1 MPLIQYIGRRQNHTD
16 TIYSTGD
23 WVVGQVKDVPV
34 TVAAKMLKHE
44 DVYAVGYEQACP
56 VDVGSGRSLF
66 SMAAWPE
73 CSTIVV
79 EEKESKSGDDDEDR
93 NQMARDAVAAM
104 SSKDAIADYAR
115 INFNQMI
122 PKTLSLENMKQRAV
136 TLIDQYGAQ

>member
-34 TVAAKMLKHE
+34 TVAAKMLKHG
-44 DVYAVGYEQACP
+44 DVYAAGYVQEHP
-56 VDVGSGRSLF
+56 VEVGSGQSLF

-79 EEKESKSGDDDEDR
+79 EEKESATCDDDEQ